1 MARTVRRTVTKVKR
15 FWRFVEKYVRNIMF
29 GKRTIVLSCKRQA
42 SLCLKDGVSC
52 CCATILRPVDGVW
65 RCCAAISCRVDGVS
79 CCYAAILRPVD
90 GVSCFQAVIFNCA
103 AKPSYLVNRVTY

>member
-52 CCATILRPVDGVW
+52 CCA
-65 RCCAAISCRVDGVS
+65 AISCRVDGVS